1 MLITER
7 YEDQIRGVL
16 SCYDRVRLRETL
28 PSWHY
33 AQGMTSFLY
42 ANQIRIFDYPAFA
55 QSLREEVR
63 QNAERIAKEN
73 GLEIEHIRKI
83 KAFRKEN
90 RIQDILKQ
98 RGNHPGLVH
107 IFSAMETCTS
117 YKPWHDQKTGKTFL
131 KRLSEN

>member
-7 YEDQIRGVL
+7 YKDQIRGVL
-16 SCYDRVRLRETL
+16 SCYDRVRLRGTL
-28 PSWHY
+28 PGWHY

-63 QNAERIAKEN
+63 QNTERIAKEN

-90 RIQDILKQ
+90 RIQDILK
-98 RGNHPGLVH
+98 
-107 IFSAMETCTS
+107 
-117 YKPWHDQKTGKTFL
+117 
-131 KRLSEN
+131 